1 MNAAPFVKMR
11 HNQSRID
18 HPITLKYKRV
28 VAKAGTGVLT
38 SESGKLDLDAVAD
51 LVRQLAYVHNQGVE
65 VLLVTSGAVAV
76 GGSSIPDFPFRKD
89 IGFRQ
94 VLAAIGQGRLMGIYE
109 NLFST
114 HDITIAQA
122 LLTWKDLSD
131 RQGYLNVRNTLLALI
146 EMRVLPVLNE
156 NDVVASDEI
165 GEVFGDNDKLSALVA
180 NLVDADLLVILSD
193 IDGLYTSD
201 PRVDPEAKLIREVE
215 RVDGS
220 IEALAGKHRN
230 PETRGGMPT
239 KLDAIRSVTAAG
251 VPAVVCDGRNPR
263 ALIKLI
269 NGEQVGTLFAPTSN
283 RMESRK
289 KWMLS
294 GLSKKGTITVDK
306 GATLALLNHQTS
318 LLPAG
323 ISRVQGTFGRGDIVS
338 IVTSGGEEI
347 ACGIANYS
355 SADIEYIKG
364 TRSNDINALLG
375 YQYGAEVVHRNNMV
389 VL

>member
-1 MNAAPFVKMR
+1 MHAAPFVRMWY
-11 HNQSRID
+11 NQSRID

-51 LVRQLAYVHNQGVE
+51 LVRQLAYVHDQGVE

-76 GGSSIPDFPFRKD
+76 GGSSIPHVPFRKD

-131 RQGYLNVRNTLLALI
+131 RQGYLNVRNTLLALL

-193 IDGLYTSD
+193 IDGLYSNNPLKDDKATKIKEVFQIDKNIEKMASSQSSNIGSGGMTTCLLYTSD
-201 PRVDPEAKLIREVE
+201 
-215 RVDGS
+215 
-220 IEALAGKHRN
+220 
-230 PETRGGMPT
+230 
-239 KLDAIRSVTAAG
+239 AA
-251 VPAVVCDGRNPR
+251 D
-263 ALIKLI
+263 
-269 NGEQVGTLFAPTSN
+269 E
-283 RMESRK
+283 
-289 KWMLS
+289 
-294 GLSKKGTITVDK
+294 
-306 GATLALLNHQTS
+306 
-318 LLPAG
+318 
-323 ISRVQGTFGRGDIVS
+323 
-338 IVTSGGEEI
+338 
-347 ACGIANYS
+347 
-355 SADIEYIKG
+355 
-364 TRSNDINALLG
+364 
-375 YQYGAEVVHRNNMV
+375 
-389 VL
+389 